1 MHIFYAPNII
11 SSLELPEGEA
21 KHATQVL
28 RLKEGDSIT
37 ITDGLGFFYEA
48 TITTATK
55 KKCRIQI
62 DQTIEVKKPF
72 SCSLHLAMAPTKQ
85 MERTEWWAEKATEIG
100 IDEMSFLNAQ
110 FSERRAINL
119 ERIEKKIIS
128 ATKQSLKAHLPIIND
143 LTSFSNFIE
152 QEFNGQKFIAHCYP
166 TEKKL
171 LKNVLRPNTD
181 TLILIGPE
189 GDFSESEVEMAIAKG
204 FVSIT
209 LGEARLR
216 TETAA
221 LVAVHT
227 FTLINQ

>member
-1 MHIFYAPNII
+1 MHIFYAPDII

-37 ITDGLGFFYEA
+37 ITDGLGSFYEA

-55 KKCRIQI
+55 KKCRVQI
-62 DQTIEVKKPF
+62 DQTIKVKKPF
-72 SCSLHLAMAPTKQ
+72 SCRLHLALAPTKQ

-110 FSERRAINL
+110 FSERRTINL
-119 ERIEKKIIS
+119 ERIEKKVIS
-128 ATKQSLKAHLPIIND
+128 ATKQSLKAHLPTINE
-143 LTSFSNFIE
+143 LTSFNNFIE

-171 LKNVLRPNTD
+171 LKNVLLPNTD

-189 GDFSESEVEMAIAKG
+189 GDFSESEVEIAIAKG
-204 FVSIT
+204 FVPIT

>member
-1 MHIFYAPNII
+1 
-11 SSLELPEGEA
+11 
-21 KHATQVL
+21 
-28 RLKEGDSIT
+28 
-37 ITDGLGFFYEA
+37 
-48 TITTATK
+48 
-55 KKCRIQI
+55 
-62 DQTIEVKKPF
+62 
-72 SCSLHLAMAPTKQ
+72 MAPTKQ

>member
-1 MHIFYAPNII
+1 MHIFYAPDIT
-11 SSLELPEGEA
+11 SSQELPEGEA

-37 ITDGLGFFYEA
+37 ITNGLGFFYEA
-48 TITTATK
+48 TIITATK
-55 KKCRIQI
+55 KKCRVRI
-62 DQTIEVKKPF
+62 DKTTEVQKPF
-72 SCSLHLAMAPTKQ
+72 SCSLHLAMAPTKL
-85 MERTEWWAEKATEIG
+85 MERTEWLAEKATEIG
-100 IDEMSFLNAQ
+100 IDEISFLNTQ
-110 FSERRAINL
+110 FSERRTIKL
-119 ERIEKKIIS
+119 ERIEKKVIS
-128 ATKQSLKAHLPIIND
+128 AAKQSLKAYLPQINE
-143 LTSFSNFIE
+143 LISFTDFIK

-171 LKNVLRPNTD
+171 LKSVLLPNID

-189 GDFSESEVEMAIAKG
+189 GDFSESEVEMAVEKG
-204 FVSIT
+204 FIPIT